1 MENTP
6 NLSLPYLMP
15 SQAQKHVTHNE
26 ALDLLDALVQIAV
39 LDKDIATPPA
49 TPGDGDRYIVA
60 ATPTGD
66 WAGQAGKIAVFR
78 DGGWSFLQ
86 PRAGWHCFL
95 ADDLAFICW
104 TGSAWKQVSETIETL
119 QNLTLFGVGTT
130 ADSTNPFSAK
140 INKALW
146 TALSAAE
153 GGTGDLRYTLNKEG
167 SGNILSILLQS
178 GFGGRAELGLLGN
191 DDLTLKVSADGST
204 WNSAMVVDRSTGHV
218 QATGLAATVDI
229 QTFAAAGTWT
239 KPANAKLVQVTC
251 IGGGGGGGGGPKVA
265 ASSSASGGGGGG
277 GGTRI
282 ISMFNASALPA
293 TVSVIIGAGGAGG
306 AGATSTGDGSNGS
319 GPGGDTIFGASLASA
334 YVAAHGGGSGGGGG
348 AGRASGGGGG
358 AGRNQA
364 GGNAN
369 GATAGAS
376 GTGGG
381 MAGATGGGNGLYQI
395 NDFGGGGGA
404 SSHQVTGAAG
414 GGGATLA
421 GPGGGAGG
429 GFSTANTALV
439 GAGVLTAFS
448 TGMTGSSGIGGAA
461 PGGGGSNGGGGASST
476 SGDGGN
482 GGNGILPGQ
491 GGGGGG
497 ASQAGNGG
505 NGGTGASGQVTVV
518 TYF

>member
-66 WAGQAGKIAVFR
+66 WVGQAGNIAVFR

-86 PRAGWHCFL
+86 PRAGWHSFL
-95 ADDLAFICW
+95 ADDLAFVCW
-104 TGSAWKQVSETIETL
+104 TGSAWKPVSDTIETL

-146 TALSAAE
+146 SALSAAE

-167 SGNILSILLQS
+167 SANILSLLLQS

-204 WNSAMVVDRSTGHV
+204 WNSAMVVDRATGHV
-218 QATGLAATVDI
+218 QASGLAATVDI
-229 QTFAAAGTWT
+229 QTFAAGGTWT

-265 ASSSASGGGGGG
+265 VSSAASGGGGS
-277 GGTRI
+277 TRI

-306 AGATSTGDGSNGS
+306 AGATSTGDGGNGS
-319 GPGGDTIFGASLASA
+319 GPGGDTIFGASLTAA
-334 YVAAHGGGSGGGGG
+334 YVAAHGGGAGGG
-348 AGRASGGGGG
+348 
-358 AGRNQA
+358 
-364 GGNAN
+364 
-369 GATAGAS
+369 
-376 GTGGG
+376 GGG
-381 MAGATGGGNGLYQI
+381 MAGATGGSNGLYQI

-429 GFSTANTALV
+429 GFSTANTALA

-505 NGGTGASGQVTVV
+505 NGGAGASGQVTVV